1 MDAHHLQGASNNPGR
16 GRFFVIPGAQSSQR
30 RLRGVTH
37 FPEILMTTQGG
48 RCYQQPIVPEV
59 ETEAA
64 GADVTA
70 SRYGRVWTQCSSVS
84 AQTALVRLCIACRDR
99 RAHLSRLLGLGQCAF
114 LEKRLAP
121 RFASMEGR

>member
-1 MDAHHLQGASNNPGR
+1 M
-16 GRFFVIPGAQSSQR
+16 
-30 RLRGVTH
+30 
-37 FPEILMTTQGG
+37 QGG
-48 RCYQQPIVPEV
+48 RCYWEPILPEV

-84 AQTALVRLCIACRDR
+84 AQTALVRLCIARRDR
-99 RAHLSRLLGLGQCAF
+99 RADLSWLLGLGQCAF

-121 RFASMEGR
+121 HLASMEGK